1 MLRKGIPNEVYHAEP
16 ALNRSVADKMI
27 TTCPLKV
34 KYEMEKPSP
43 SSPALLNGGHIHSGV
58 LEPHLTDSEY
68 GCKPLEIDGNSS
80 RTNAYKELFAEMQDA
95 NPSKRWITESDY
107 NNNKEVIAS
116 VLEHPLAHEI
126 HSNPKGMIEH
136 TGFYDLVGTACKVR
150 PDYYEKNGRVVDLK
164 TTTDASEKGFLKSI
178 RQFNY
183 IFQAAWYFTGLRAM
197 GEEPKQFV
205 FLVVEKSPPY
215 ATRCYALDNSD
226 IEREI
231 PRVFK
236 ACKLWDECLKTDIW
250 PGYGDDIKTIQ
261 LSLNTNSRL
270 SISDIAKKFK
280 VGRSFVYKIIK
291 KHQVETRSLGNRK
304 TIDMVDFARAIR
316 WENEGKKL

>member
-1 MLRKGIPNEVYHAEP
+1 M
-16 ALNRSVADKMI
+16 
-27 TTCPLKV
+27 
-34 KYEMEKPSP
+34 
-43 SSPALLNGGHIHSGV
+43 
-58 LEPHLTDSEY
+58 
-68 GCKPLEIDGNSS
+68 
-80 RTNAYKELFAEMQDA
+80 
-95 NPSKRWITESDY
+95 
-107 NNNKEVIAS
+107 
-116 VLEHPLAHEI
+116 
-126 HSNPKGMIEH
+126 
-136 TGFYDLVGTACKVR
+136 
-150 PDYYEKNGRVVDLK
+150 
-164 TTTDASEKGFLKSI
+164 
-178 RQFNY
+178 
-183 IFQAAWYFTGLRAM
+183 
-197 GEEPKQFV
+197 

-231 PRVFK
+231 PKVFK

-261 LSLNTNSRL
+261 LSLNNNSRL

-304 TIDMVDFARAIR
+304 TIDMADFAKAIR